1 MKGIFEVNRTKTIL
15 ACAAI
20 LAAPMLFAAATSSA
34 PTPVFLRP
42 EASSFWT
49 TATNSTMTL
58 PIFRPRGA
66 TSATLTVT
74 GVGYSRTYPNL
85 TGDSVEISLPAP
97 DSPSTE
103 NVFTLTLAFDNG
115 TVQDAKLGLIQGK
128 ETGARGFTRCLS
140 PAEGRAWNTAK
151 YRAVLPIPYGMESFS
166 VKLNGGEWQDV
177 DTGLNGAQGWYALAP
192 IVKGD
197 SISLSNTVN
206 GVSCLVSLMG
216 GGDGFFVILK

>member
-1 MKGIFEVNRTKTIL
+1 MNRTKTVFACAVIL
-15 ACAAI
+15 AV
-20 LAAPMLFAAATSSA
+20 PTLFAAATSSA

-58 PIFRPRGA
+58 PVCHPRGS
-66 TSATLTVT
+66 TTATLTVS
-74 GVGYSRTYPNL
+74 GVDYSRVYPNL

-97 DSPSTE
+97 YSPKTE
-103 NVFTLTLAFDNG
+103 NVFTLTLEFDNG
-115 TVQDAKLGLIQGK
+115 TVQTAKLGLIQGK
-128 ETGARGFTRCLS
+128 EAGASGFTRCLS
-140 PAEGRAWNTAK
+140 PAEGRSWATAK

-166 VKLNGGEWQDV
+166 VKLNDGEWRDV

-197 SISLSNTVN
+197 SLSLSNVVS
-206 GVSCLVSLMG
+206 GVSCFVSLMG
-216 GGDGFFVILK
+216 GGDGFTVILK